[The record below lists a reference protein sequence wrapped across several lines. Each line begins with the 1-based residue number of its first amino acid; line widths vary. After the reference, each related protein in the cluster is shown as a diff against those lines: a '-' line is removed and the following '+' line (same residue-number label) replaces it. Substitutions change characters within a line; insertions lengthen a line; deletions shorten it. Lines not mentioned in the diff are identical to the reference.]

1 MPNPIPSDTPSL
13 GNSHNTRFG
22 RRAVL
27 GGSDVKGNAQYGEE
41 AEVNT
46 YQV

>member
-1 MPNPIPSDTPSL
+1 MPILAPSDTPLL
-13 GNSHNTRFG
+13 GNSHNTPFG

-27 GGSDVKGNAQYGEE
+27 GGSDVKGNTQYGEE

-46 YQV
+46 HQV